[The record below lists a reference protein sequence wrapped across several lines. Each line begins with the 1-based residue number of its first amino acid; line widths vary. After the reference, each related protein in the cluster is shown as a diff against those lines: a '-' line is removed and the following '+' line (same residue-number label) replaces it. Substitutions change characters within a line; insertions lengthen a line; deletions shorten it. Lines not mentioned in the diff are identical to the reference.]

1 MAKVETVDV
10 TPQNGATE
18 FPVNDNDTMDMVET
32 IASQTIRGAKS
43 GNIVE
48 DAFYE
53 YEVDKGAVV
62 EEAVIKMAEK
72 QAFDKNAFDKTAKD
86 PVILT
91 KYFNNWEQAQYQ
103 TTTRRDEIRKIL
115 KEGGSVEQVAGDIV
129 DTLTQ
134 GDNAD
139 DFITK
144 RKLLLNS
151 GFAKDYKTII
161 GGVPLNMKGVIY
173 AMRNM
178 YNHLKTNN
186 SDLTSD
192 VYVSATPVEDI
203 RVAIPRDVLDLID
216 IVELANIFN
225 LSKEEILG
233 KIVIVDTSDVG
244 NEDWKYNVVVYDR
257 KAMGRGTRLYEYES
271 ERVAK
276 GRYDNHYL
284 TVDRMYF
291 FNGLF
296 KTATINCKKAVTE
309 AKAQLIGAEQ

>member
-1 MAKVETVDV
+1 
-10 TPQNGATE
+10 
-18 FPVNDNDTMDMVET
+18 
-32 IASQTIRGAKS
+32 
-43 GNIVE
+43 
-48 DAFYE
+48 
-53 YEVDKGAVV
+53 
-62 EEAVIKMAEK
+62 
-72 QAFDKNAFDKTAKD
+72 
-86 PVILT
+86 
-91 KYFNNWEQAQYQ
+91 
-103 TTTRRDEIRKIL
+103 
-115 KEGGSVEQVAGDIV
+115 
-129 DTLTQ
+129 
-134 GDNAD
+134 
-139 DFITK
+139 
-144 RKLLLNS
+144 
-151 GFAKDYKTII
+151 
-161 GGVPLNMKGVIY
+161 MKGVIY

-244 NEDWKYNVVVYDR
+244 NADWKYNVVVYDR
-257 KAMGRGTRLYEYES
+257 KAMGRATRLYEYES

-296 KTATINCKKAVTE
+296 KTASINCKKAVTE
-309 AKAQLIGAEQ
+309 AKAQLIGAGQ